1 MEMDHSSELVH
12 YFHKPQSYLS
22 TPILLNS
29 PYGLTMHIHPYDS
42 AIIITTPKEIDEVI
56 IGFHQSTFHTFGP
69 KSIEVI
75 NRKMAELKTELDALR
90 VPSPL

>member
-1 MEMDHSSELVH
+1 
-12 YFHKPQSYLS
+12 
-22 TPILLNS
+22 
-29 PYGLTMHIHPYDS
+29 MHIHPYDS
-42 AIIITTPKEIDEVI
+42 AIIIATPKEIDEVI

-90 VPSPL
+90 IPHSS